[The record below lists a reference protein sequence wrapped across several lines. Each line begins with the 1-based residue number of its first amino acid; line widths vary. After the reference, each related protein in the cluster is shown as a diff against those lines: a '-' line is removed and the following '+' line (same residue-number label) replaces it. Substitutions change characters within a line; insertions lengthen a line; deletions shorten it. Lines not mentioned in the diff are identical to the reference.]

1 MNNNDVSSIYKEL
14 RESFAVIGLTGALGS
29 GCSTVADV
37 LSKDIDNNFLT
48 EFSLSC
54 LSEHEE
60 FDSLEKYRVLKVKD
74 FIKDNW
80 KKFYSIKVS
89 NLLFTIFFAS
99 DNKEDKIKQ
108 EEITWL
114 KDKETLS
121 KARKISK
128 SIVSIVLSDSN
139 LSSNSNVLSESLK
152 ELDELIKEGVNK
164 KDSSYTIDFQ
174 EVGNNLRQHGLLRYV
189 DCSKVNV
196 EDLQSVFTIAD
207 YVNSTIQN
215 LRKEDFCFFVVDALR
230 NLHEINYFK
239 ARFANFFLFSIN
251 AKQEER
257 KNRILSCFGYR
268 QKDYKEIVA
277 LETDKKNKHSQNIN
291 ECISNGDVFLSNNKD
306 KNYLTYQIVK
316 YVSLMR
322 KPGLFT
328 PSKDERNMQIALT
341 ARYNSGC
348 ISRQVGACVVGK
360 DGYILGIGWND
371 VPEGSVPCLYRSSRS
386 LLLDNQGL
394 PEFSEYETSENF
406 KSYVRETVGINTD
419 PFCFKDLENK
429 RSAQENLD
437 EIAKKY
443 EVNNDLQLI
452 LLKEFKNPTRER
464 ALHAEENAFLQSSK
478 VGGSSLIGGVL
489 YTTAS
494 PCQLCAKKAMQ
505 LGISRIVYI
514 DAYPDISNQQTLRSG
529 RKEAQPKIDEFSG
542 VAESA
547 FMKLFKPIINIK
559 DEVKSTSF

>member
-1 MNNNDVSSIYKEL
+1 MDIKDVASIYKEL
-14 RESFAVIGLTGALGS
+14 REGFAVIGLTGALGS
-29 GCSTVADV
+29 GCSTVADI
-37 LSKDIDNNFLT
+37 LSKDIDSDFMTDFL
-48 EFSLSC
+48 LNY

-60 FDSLEKYRVLKVKD
+60 FDSLEKFRLKKVES
-74 FIKDNW
+74 FIKGNW
-80 KKFYSIKVS
+80 KAFYSIKVS

-99 DNKEDKIKQ
+99 DEKEDKEKQ
-108 EEITWL
+108 EKITWL
-114 KDKETLS
+114 KSSESLI

-128 SIVSIVLSDSN
+128 KIVSIILTESNADKLLSK
-139 LSSNSNVLSESLK
+139 SLK
-152 ELDELIKEGVNK
+152 ELDDLISSDVNK

-174 EVGNNLRQHGLLRYV
+174 EIGSNLRQYGLDRYV
-189 DCSKVNV
+189 DRSKTHTSSIH
-196 EDLQSVFTIAD
+196 SVFTIAD
-207 YVNSTIQN
+207 FVKNTIHS
-215 LRKEDFCFFVVDALR
+215 LREEGFCFFVIDALR
-230 NLHEINYFK
+230 NLYEINYFK
-239 ARFANFFLFSIN
+239 ARFANFFLFSIS
-251 AKQEER
+251 AKREER
-257 KNRILSCFGYR
+257 ENRIFSSFGYK
-268 QKDYKEIVA
+268 QADYDKIVE

-306 KNYLTYQIVK
+306 KDYLKYQLVK

-322 KPGLFT
+322 RPGLFT

-386 LLLDNQGL
+386 LLIDNQGL
-394 PEFSEYETSENF
+394 PEFSEYETSDKF

-419 PFCFKDLENK
+419 PFCFKDLENT
-429 RSAQENLD
+429 RSTKESL
-437 EIAKKY
+437 ESIAKNHKID
-443 EVNNDLQLI
+443 EELQVV
-452 LLKEFKNPTRER
+452 LLKQFKNPTRER

-478 VGGSSLIGGVL
+478 VGGSSLRGGIL

-505 LGISRIVYI
+505 LGINRIVYI

-529 RKEAQPKIDEFSG
+529 RKEAHPQIDEFSG